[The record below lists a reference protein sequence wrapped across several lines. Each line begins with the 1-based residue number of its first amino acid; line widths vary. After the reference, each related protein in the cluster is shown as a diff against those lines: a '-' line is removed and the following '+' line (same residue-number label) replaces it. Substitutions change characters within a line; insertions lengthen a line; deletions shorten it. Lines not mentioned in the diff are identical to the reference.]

1 MLGPCFSQLPIG
13 TSTTSVTSSQRLT
26 STQGSAS
33 RSGRRSFGT
42 VASLQRPPEERAA
55 PPYQEGVQCKRR
67 MANYIARALPFFF
80 LLMGVELWVAG
91 RRGARVYRFNDAL
104 VDLSCG
110 MTQQVLLVFAAGL
123 LGAGYLWLYQH
134 RFWTL
139 HGPVAWLLAFFAVD
153 FIYYWWH
160 RLSHRV
166 NFLWAVHVVHHQSED
181 YNLAV
186 ALRQAVLSVWTIWP
200 FHLSLALIGVPPVV
214 FATVES
220 FSTLY
225 QFWIHTELVGKLGWY
240 ERAFNTP
247 SQHRVH
253 HAINPRYL
261 DRNYAATLCIWDRL
275 FGTFQEER
283 EQTVFG
289 LVKPLASFNPLWAQ
303 LQAWAAL
310 WRTSREARGMERLR
324 VWWKGPDWKP
334 GGVRIEAPEVT
345 RSAQRKHDPAIPAGL
360 VGYLAAN
367 LILAIAG
374 TTWLLFTEFTLS
386 VPLQIA
392 LASLVLLTLLGWGGL
407 MERRRWAPAVE
418 LGRLALA
425 ACVAAAW
432 LWSAHPAGAVLSATV
447 AVALALWF
455 LRSAIMA
462 AATSNTPRRTGARD

>member
-1 MLGPCFSQLPIG
+1 MPNL
-13 TSTTSVTSSQRLT
+13 
-26 STQGSAS
+26 
-33 RSGRRSFGT
+33 
-42 VASLQRPPEERAA
+42 
-55 PPYQEGVQCKRR
+55 
-67 MANYIARALPFFF
+67 IALAIPFFF
-80 LLMGVELWVAG
+80 LLMGVELWAAK
-91 RRGARVYRFNDAL
+91 RRGLRLYRFADVIA
-104 VDLSCG
+104 DISCG
-110 MTQQVLLVFAAGL
+110 MTQQIFLVFAVATITG
-123 LGAGYLWLYQH
+123 GYVWLYQY
-134 RFWTL
+134 RLFTFASGSIW
-139 HGPVAWLLAFFAVD
+139 PWIIAFFAVD
-153 FIYYWWH
+153 LAYYFWH

-166 NFLWAVHVVHHQSED
+166 NVLWAVHAVHHQSED

-200 FHLSLALIGVPPVV
+200 LHLPLALIGIPPATFLVV
-214 FATVES
+214 DS
-220 FSTLY
+220 LSTLY
-225 QFWIHTELVGKLGWY
+225 QFWIHTELIGKLGWF
-240 ERAFNTP
+240 EWIFNTP

-253 HAINPRYL
+253 HAVNPRYL

-310 WRTSREARGMERLR
+310 WRTSREARGMDRLR
-324 VWWKGPDWKP
+324 LWWKGPDWKP

-345 RSAQRKHDPAIPAGL
+345 RSSQRKHDPAIPAGL
-360 VGYLAAN
+360 AGYVAAN

-386 VPLQIA
+386 LPMQIA
-392 LASLVLLTLLGWGGL
+392 LAALLLLTLLGWGGL

-432 LWSAHPAGAVLSATV
+432 LRDAHAAAAVLA
-447 AVALALWF
+447 AVIALALALWF
-455 LRSAIMA
+455 LRARA
-462 AATSNTPRRTGARD
+462 AGPRAPRPGEIPTTAR